1 MARRSSIIFLT
12 TAIAIAFILLAI
24 GTASLLVQ
32 ARHANLKIGNYWN
45 YAFIREEEEGLFVS
59 GEVGLEIVDVADRFI
74 NGTPAQV
81 FLISISSSGEM
92 YGSYNGTPVG
102 GTITCWGTA
111 ERRISDFSLFRFSQ
125 TLWTNMTI
133 FGMMIPSSIG
143 IECFYSP
150 PQDDFVGTHTLPV
163 GGVVV
168 SHSRMTGQVW
178 INILGQTSWEGIVND
193 TSTRMSILRKN
204 VSIHTNAGTYDCDE
218 VNLTTTL
225 GDNSTYMTAYYSEEV
240 GSYVKTEGGD
250 FLGGMYGDM
259 TLTSFFYS
267 SDNTPPVAE
276 AGPDQTVKPGAEV
289 VFNGSASTDNIG
301 MTNYTWSFNTTTLN
315 GSGESHIL
323 YGPVTN
329 FTFDD
334 EGAYVV
340 NLTVSDA
347 GRNIAKDNLTIT
359 VKKPGGIA
367 ALLQRADLPVIV
379 AVSGAVAA
387 LIAAMVIVRRRRKS
401 ASPPPH
407 FVGSVQPLGP
417 EFPPPP
423 PPPAS

>member
-1 MARRSSIIFLT
+1 MARSSSVPFVA
-12 TAIAIAFILLAI
+12 TATAIAFIFLAI
-24 GTASLLVQ
+24 GMASLLVQ
-32 ARHANLKIGNYWN
+32 ARHPNLKIGNYWN
-45 YAFIREEEEGLFVS
+45 YAFFEEDEEGLFVS
-59 GEVGLEIVDVADRFI
+59 GEVGLEIVGVEDRFI
-74 NGTPAQV
+74 NGTSAQV

-102 GTITCWGTA
+102 GTITSWGTV
-111 ERRISDFSLFRFSQ
+111 ERRISDFSLYRFSQ
-125 TLWTNMTI
+125 TMWTNMTV
-133 FGMMIPSSIG
+133 FGITIPSSVG

-150 PQDDFVGTHTLPV
+150 SQDDFVGTHTLPV

-168 SHSRMTGQVW
+168 SHSRMQGQVW
-178 INILGQTSWEGIVND
+178 INILGQTSWESILND

-218 VNLTTTL
+218 VNLTTTV
-225 GDNSTYMTAYYSEEV
+225 GDDSTYMTAYYSEEV
-240 GSYVKTEGGD
+240 GNYVKTEGGD

-276 AGPDQTVKPGAEV
+276 AGSDKTVKPGAEV

-301 MTNYTWSFNTTTLN
+301 ITNYTWTFNTTTLD

-323 YGPVTN
+323 YGPVAN

-334 EGAYVV
+334 EGTYVV

-347 GRNIAKDNLTIT
+347 GRNVAKDNITLT

-367 ALLQRADLPVIV
+367 ALLQGANLLVIA
-379 AVSGAVAA
+379 AVLGAIAA
-387 LIAAMVIVRRRRKS
+387 LIVAMVIVGRRRKP
-401 ASPPPH
+401 ASQPPH

-417 EFPPPP
+417 ELPPPP